1 MTLNIDT
8 CVLGRVQ
15 GHTGFGEAQV
25 EAQPTEGEGQRMRGG
40 AGLPAPALH
49 LVGNL
54 GIAGCR
60 DGVRGGVHCTP
71 HPSSSLDFLLTPSNH
86 HPALLRLTDSPLI
99 VIRRSTLPLP
109 PKPVPFP
116 SLLWIMPSSIHHRHH
131 QGSRQPPPF
140 AWIPVVPGN
149 CLPCLQFYPLPI
161 HSSIT
166 SQPNVSEPDLCL
178 GHFLD

>member
-49 LVGNL
+49 LVGSL

-71 HPSSSLDFLLTPSNH
+71 NPSFSLDFLLTPSNH
-86 HPALLRLTDSPLI
+86 HPALLRLTDSPLT

-116 SLLWIMPSSIHHRHH
+116 SLLMDNALFYSS
-131 QGSRQPPPF
+131 PPPSGVQSHH
-140 AWIPVVPGN
+140 P
-149 CLPCLQFYPLPI
+149 LPESLQFLATAFPASNFTLSPFI
-161 HSSIT
+161 
-166 SQPNVSEPDLCL
+166 QLNVSEPDLCL